1 MAYLTDLADACRK
14 SGLTVVEEPGW
25 RLRGHGQMGRVQSLI
40 VHHTATAA
48 TARGD
53 YPSLAI
59 VRDGTSTLDGPLA
72 QLGLGRNGTVYV
84 IAAGLCYHAGVVSQP
99 SYGNAFAIGIEA
111 EHPGVGPWPV
121 AQYDAYVRLCSAL
134 ADHYGLLVE
143 DVRGHKEVASP
154 LGRKVDP
161 SFSMDAFRDDVRAFR
176 EHQREVAR
184 EERQAAKRAA
194 HDQALRAELTDATQ
208 AARKADRPSLAE
220 RLRGMRDRIG
230 KPKP

>member
-1 MAYLTDLADACRK
+1 MMLTDLADACRK

-25 RLRGHGQMGRVQSLI
+25 RLRGHGQMGQVSTI
-40 VHHTATAA
+40 VAHHTATAA

-53 YPSLAI
+53 YPSLGI

-84 IAAGLCYHAGVVSQP
+84 IAAGLCYHAGVVAQP
-99 SYGNAFAIGIEA
+99 AYGNGYAIGIEA
-111 EHPGVGPWPV
+111 EHPGTGPWPV
-121 AQYDAYVRLCSAL
+121 AQYDAYVRLCSTL

-154 LGRKVDP
+154 PGRKVDP
-161 SFSMDAFRDDVRAFR
+161 SFSMPAFRDDIRALR
-176 EHQREVAR
+176 DHERQVAA
-184 EERQAAKRAA
+184 EERAIAKQAAQ
-194 HDQALRAELTDATQ
+194 DQTLRSELTDATQ
-208 AARKADRPSLAE
+208 AAKKAGRTSIAE

-230 KPKP
+230 KPKS